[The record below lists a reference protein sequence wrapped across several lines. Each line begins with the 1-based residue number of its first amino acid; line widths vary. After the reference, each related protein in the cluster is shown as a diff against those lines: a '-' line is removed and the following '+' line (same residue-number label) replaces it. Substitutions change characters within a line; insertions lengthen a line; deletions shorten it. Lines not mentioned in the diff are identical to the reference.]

1 MCIRFYSSRCPS
13 VQAPILSVTDMHVS
27 RGRVGQAYRVELSS
41 LTLCAGEAVAV
52 VGPSGCGKSTL
63 LEALGLILK
72 PERVG
77 QFQLL
82 QTDLASDLTLRA
94 GRRETRWARLRQ
106 HQMGYVPQTGGL
118 LPFLTVRQNIDLPA
132 SMSGRVERLKLTDL
146 LNRFPRELSIGER
159 QRVSFARA
167 VAHQPALIL
176 ADEPTAALDPN
187 LAHELFALIIEVVSE
202 FNIAALIVTHEW
214 SLVAESKL
222 RKVVAVVQADHRTV
236 FHEQ

>member
-1 MCIRFYSSRCPS
+1 MQTP
-13 VQAPILSVTDMHVS
+13 VLSVVDLHIS
-27 RGRVGQAYRVELSS
+27 RGRVGQAYRVELPS
-41 LTLCAGEAVAV
+41 LTLCAGEAVAI

-82 QTDLASDLTLRA
+82 TTDLASDLALRA
-94 GRRETRWARLRQ
+94 GHRETRWARLRQ

-132 SMSGRVERLKLTDL
+132 SMSGRRTEGTLLARLVERLKLTDL
-146 LNRFPRELSIGER
+146 LSRLPRELSIGER

-167 VAHQPALIL
+167 VAHQPSLIL

-187 LAHELFALIIEVVSE
+187 LAHELFALILEVVRE
-202 FNIAALIVTHEW
+202 FNVAAVIVTHEW
-214 SLVAESKL
+214 SLVAESNL
-222 RKVVAVVQADHRTV
+222 RKVVASVQADHRTV
-236 FHEQ
+236 FHEQS

>member
-1 MCIRFYSSRCPS
+1 MQGP
-13 VQAPILSVTDMHVS
+13 VLSVADLHIS
-27 RGRVGQAYRVELSS
+27 RGREGQAYRVELSS
-41 LTLCAGEAVAV
+41 LTLQAGEAVAI

-63 LEALGLILK
+63 LEVLGLILK

-82 QTDLASDLTLRA
+82 QTNLASDLALRD
-94 GRRETRWARLRQ
+94 RRRVAQWARLRQ
-106 HQMGYVPQTGGL
+106 QQMGYVPQTGGL
-118 LPFLTVRQNIDLPA
+118 LPFLTVKQNIELPA
-132 SMSGRVERLKLTDL
+132 AMSGRTTERALLDRLLERLKLTTL
-146 LNRFPRELSIGER
+146 LSRLPRELSIGER

-167 VAHQPALIL
+167 IAHQPALIL

-187 LAHELFALIIEVVSE
+187 LAHELFALILEIVRE

-236 FHEQ
+236 FDEQL

>member
-1 MCIRFYSSRCPS
+1 
-13 VQAPILSVTDMHVS
+13 MHIS
-27 RGRVGQAYRVELSS
+27 RGREGQAYRVELSS
-41 LTLCAGEAVAV
+41 LTLHAGEAVAI

-72 PERVG
+72 PERVA

-82 QTDLASDLTLRA
+82 TTDLVGDLALRA
-94 GRRETRWARLRQ
+94 GRRETQWARLRQ
-106 HQMGYVPQTGGL
+106 HHLGYVPQTGGL
-118 LPFLTVRQNIDLPA
+118 LPYLTVKQNIALPA
-132 SMSGRVERLKLTDL
+132 SMSGRITQSSLLDRLIDRLKLTTL
-146 LNRFPRELSIGER
+146 LNRYPRELSIGER

-187 LAHELFALIIEVVSE
+187 LAHELFALIVEIVRE

-214 SLVAESKL
+214 SIVAESKL
-222 RKVVAVVQADHRTV
+222 RKVVAAVQADHRTV
-236 FHEQ
+236 FDEQA

>member
-1 MCIRFYSSRCPS
+1 
-13 VQAPILSVTDMHVS
+13 MHIS
-27 RGRVGQAYRVELSS
+27 RGREGQAYRVELSS
-41 LTLCAGEAVAV
+41 LTLHAGEAVAI

-72 PERVG
+72 PERVE

-82 QTDLASDLTLRA
+82 TTDLVGDLALRA
-94 GRRETRWARLRQ
+94 GRRETQWARLRQ
-106 HQMGYVPQTGGL
+106 HHLGYVPQTGGL
-118 LPFLTVRQNIDLPA
+118 LPYLTVKQNIALPA
-132 SMSGRVERLKLTDL
+132 SMSGRITQSSLLDRLIERLKLTTL
-146 LNRFPRELSIGER
+146 LNRYPRELSIGER

-187 LAHELFALIIEVVSE
+187 LAYELFALIVEIVRE

-214 SLVAESKL
+214 SIVAESKL
-222 RKVVAVVQADHRTV
+222 RKVVATVQADHRTV
-236 FHEQ
+236 FNEQA

>member
-1 MCIRFYSSRCPS
+1 
-13 VQAPILSVTDMHVS
+13 MHIS
-27 RGRVGQAYRVELSS
+27 RGREGQAYRVELSS
-41 LTLCAGEAVAV
+41 LTLHAGEAVAI

-72 PERVG
+72 PERVA

-82 QTDLASDLTLRA
+82 TTDLVGDLAFRA
-94 GRRETRWARLRQ
+94 GRRETQWARLRQ
-106 HQMGYVPQTGGL
+106 HHLGYVPQTGGL
-118 LPFLTVRQNIDLPA
+118 LPYLTVKQNIALPA
-132 SMSGRVERLKLTDL
+132 SMSGRITQSSLLDRLVARLKLTTL
-146 LNRFPRELSIGER
+146 LNRYPRELSIGER

-187 LAHELFALIIEVVSE
+187 LAHELFALIVEIVRE

-214 SLVAESKL
+214 SIVAESKL
-222 RKVVAVVQADHRTV
+222 RKVVAAVQADHRTV
-236 FHEQ
+236 FDEQA

>member
-1 MCIRFYSSRCPS
+1 
-13 VQAPILSVTDMHVS
+13 
-27 RGRVGQAYRVELSS
+27 
-41 LTLCAGEAVAV
+41 VAV

-132 SMSGRVERLKLTDL
+132 SMSGRAIDRTLLARLVERLKLTDL

>member
-1 MCIRFYSSRCPS
+1 
-13 VQAPILSVTDMHVS
+13 MHIS
-27 RGRVGQAYRVELSS
+27 RGRVGEAYRVELSS
-41 LTLCAGEAVAV
+41 LTLRAGEAVAV

-63 LEALGLILK
+63 LEAIGLILK

-77 QFQLL
+77 VFQLL
-82 QTDLASDLTLRA
+82 KTDLAGDLALRA
-94 GRRETRWARLRQ
+94 GLRETHWARLRQ

-118 LPFLTVRQNIDLPA
+118 LPFLTVKQNIDLPA
-132 SMSGRVERLKLTDL
+132 AMSGCTTEGTLLARLIERLKLTNL

-187 LAHELFALIIEVVSE
+187 LAHELFGLIIEVVRE

-222 RKVVAVVQADHRTV
+222 RKVVAAVQADRRTV
-236 FHEQ
+236 FHEQS

>member
-1 MCIRFYSSRCPS
+1 
-13 VQAPILSVTDMHVS
+13 
-27 RGRVGQAYRVELSS
+27 VGQAYRVELSS
-41 LTLCAGEAVAV
+41 LTLRAGEAVAV

-82 QTDLASDLTLRA
+82 TADLASDLTLSA

-132 SMSGRVERLKLTDL
+132 SMSGRTTEGVLLARIVERLKLTDL
-146 LNRFPRELSIGER
+146 LDRLPRELSIGER

-187 LAHELFALIIEVVSE
+187 LAHELFALIIEVVRE

>member
-1 MCIRFYSSRCPS
+1 
-13 VQAPILSVTDMHVS
+13 MHIS
-27 RGRVGQAYRVELSS
+27 RGRAGQAYRVELAS
-41 LTLCAGEAVAV
+41 LTLHAGEAVAI

-72 PERVG
+72 PERVRR
-77 QFQLL
+77 FQLL
-82 QTDLASDLTLRA
+82 TTDLAGDLALRA

-132 SMSGRVERLKLTDL
+132 SMSGRTTEGNLLARLVERLKLTDL
-146 LNRFPRELSIGER
+146 LNRLPRELSIGER

-187 LAHELFALIIEVVSE
+187 LAHELFALIVEVVRE
-202 FNIAALIVTHEW
+202 FDIAALIVTHEW

-236 FHEQ
+236 FDEQS

>member
-1 MCIRFYSSRCPS
+1 
-13 VQAPILSVTDMHVS
+13 MHIA
-27 RGRVGQAYRVELSS
+27 RGREGQAYRVELSS
-41 LTLCAGEAVAV
+41 LTLHAGEAVAI

-72 PERVG
+72 PERVA

-82 QTDLASDLTLRA
+82 NSDLVGDLALRA
-94 GRRETRWARLRQ
+94 GRRETQWARLRQ
-106 HQMGYVPQTGGL
+106 HHMGYVPQTGGL
-118 LPFLTVRQNIDLPA
+118 LPYLTVKQNIALPA
-132 SMSGRVERLKLTDL
+132 SMSGRITQSSLLDRLIDRLKLAAL
-146 LNRFPRELSIGER
+146 LNRYPRELSIGER

-187 LAHELFALIIEVVSE
+187 LAHELFALIVEIVRE

-214 SLVAESKL
+214 SIVAESKL
-222 RKVVAVVQADHRTV
+222 RKVVAAVHVDHRTV
-236 FHEQ
+236 FDEQA

>member
-1 MCIRFYSSRCPS
+1 MQI
-13 VQAPILSVTDMHVS
+13 A
-27 RGRVGQAYRVELSS
+27 RGREGQAYRVELSS
-41 LTLCAGEAVAV
+41 LTLHAGEAVAI

-72 PERVG
+72 PERVA

-82 QTDLASDLTLRA
+82 TTDLVGDLALRA
-94 GRRETRWARLRQ
+94 GRRETQWARLRQ
-106 HQMGYVPQTGGL
+106 HHLGYVPQTGGL
-118 LPFLTVRQNIDLPA
+118 LPYLTVQQNIALPA
-132 SMSGRVERLKLTDL
+132 SMSRRITQSSLLDRLIDRLKLTTL
-146 LNRFPRELSIGER
+146 LNRYPRELSIGER

-187 LAHELFALIIEVVSE
+187 LAHELFALIVEIVRE

-214 SLVAESKL
+214 SIVAESKL
-222 RKVVAVVQADHRTV
+222 RKVVAAVHVDHRTV
-236 FHEQ
+236 FDEQA

>member
-1 MCIRFYSSRCPS
+1 MQEP
-13 VQAPILSVTDMHVS
+13 VLSVKDLHIS
-27 RGRVGQAYRVELSS
+27 RGRVGQAYRVELSA

-77 QFQLL
+77 QFRLL
-82 QTDLASDLTLRA
+82 TTDLAGDLALRA
-94 GRRETRWARLRQ
+94 GSRETRWARLRQ

-132 SMSGRVERLKLTDL
+132 SMSGRRTEGPLLARLVERLKLGDL
-146 LNRFPRELSIGER
+146 LSRMPRELSIGER

-187 LAHELFALIIEVVSE
+187 LAHELFALILEVVRE

-214 SLVAESKL
+214 SLVAESHL
-222 RKVVAVVQADHRTV
+222 RKVVASVQADHRTV
-236 FHEQ
+236 FHEQP

>member
-1 MCIRFYSSRCPS
+1 
-13 VQAPILSVTDMHVS
+13 MHIS
-27 RGRVGQAYRVELSS
+27 RGREGQAYRVELSS
-41 LTLCAGEAVAV
+41 LTLWAGEAVAI

-72 PERVG
+72 PERVSR
-77 QFQLL
+77 FQLL
-82 QTDLASDLTLRA
+82 TTNLANDLALRA
-94 GRRETRWARLRQ
+94 GHRETQWARLRQ
-106 HQMGYVPQTGGL
+106 HQLGYVPQTGGL

-132 SMSGRVERLKLTDL
+132 SMSGRTTQGDLLDRLVERLKLKTL

-187 LAHELFALIIEVVSE
+187 LAHELFALILEIVHE

-222 RKVVAVVQADHRTV
+222 RKVVAIVQADHRTV
-236 FHEQ
+236 FDEQP

>member
-1 MCIRFYSSRCPS
+1 
-13 VQAPILSVTDMHVS
+13 
-27 RGRVGQAYRVELSS
+27 VGQAYRVELSS
-41 LTLCAGEAVAV
+41 LTLRAGEAVAM

-82 QTDLASDLTLRA
+82 TNDLASDLMLRA

-132 SMSGRVERLKLTDL
+132 SMSGRTTEGALLARLVERLKLTDL
-146 LNRFPRELSIGER
+146 LDRLPRELSIGER

-222 RKVVAVVQADHRTV
+222 RKVVALVQADHRTV

>member
-1 MCIRFYSSRCPS
+1 
-13 VQAPILSVTDMHVS
+13 MHIS
-27 RGRVGQAYRVELSS
+27 RGREGQAYRVELSS
-41 LTLCAGEAVAV
+41 LTLRAGEAIAI

-72 PERVG
+72 PERVA

-82 QTDLASDLTLRA
+82 TTDLVGDLALRA
-94 GRRETRWARLRQ
+94 GRRETQWARLRQ
-106 HQMGYVPQTGGL
+106 HHLGYVPQTGGL
-118 LPFLTVRQNIDLPA
+118 LPYLTVKQNIALPA
-132 SMSGRVERLKLTDL
+132 SMSGRITQSSLLDRLIERLKLTTL
-146 LNRFPRELSIGER
+146 LNRYPCELSIGER

-187 LAHELFALIIEVVSE
+187 LAHELFALIVEIVRE

-214 SLVAESKL
+214 SIVAESKL
-222 RKVVAVVQADHRTV
+222 RKVVAAVQADHRTV
-236 FHEQ
+236 FNEQA

>member
-1 MCIRFYSSRCPS
+1 M
-13 VQAPILSVTDMHVS
+13 LSVADMQIS
-27 RGRVGQAYRVELSS
+27 RGREGKAYRVELSS
-41 LTLCAGEAVAV
+41 LTLHAGEAVAI

-72 PERVG
+72 PERVA

-82 QTDLASDLTLRA
+82 TTDLVGDLALRA
-94 GRRETRWARLRQ
+94 GRRETQWARLRQ
-106 HQMGYVPQTGGL
+106 HHLGYVPQTGGL
-118 LPFLTVRQNIDLPA
+118 LPYLTVKQNIALPA
-132 SMSGRVERLKLTDL
+132 SMSGRITQNSLLDRLIDRLKLTTL
-146 LNRFPRELSIGER
+146 LNRYPRELSIGER

-187 LAHELFALIIEVVSE
+187 LAHELFALIVEIVRE

-214 SLVAESKL
+214 SIVAESKL
-222 RKVVAVVQADHRTV
+222 RRVVAAVQADHRTV
-236 FHEQ
+236 FDEQA

>member
-1 MCIRFYSSRCPS
+1 MQTP
-13 VQAPILSVTDMHVS
+13 VLSVADMHVS

-41 LTLCAGEAVAV
+41 LTLHAGEAVAV

-82 QTDLASDLTLRA
+82 TTDLVSDLALRA

-132 SMSGRVERLKLTDL
+132 AMSGRTTEATLLDRLLERLKLTNL

-187 LAHELFALIIEVVSE
+187 LAHELFALIIEVVRE

-236 FHEQ
+236 FHEQP

>member
-1 MCIRFYSSRCPS
+1 
-13 VQAPILSVTDMHVS
+13 
-27 RGRVGQAYRVELSS
+27 VGQAYRVELSS
-41 LTLCAGEAVAV
+41 LTLRAGEAVAL

-82 QTDLASDLTLRA
+82 TADLASDLTLSA

-132 SMSGRVERLKLTDL
+132 SMSGRTTEGVLLARIVERLKLTDL
-146 LNRFPRELSIGER
+146 LDRLPRELSIGER

-187 LAHELFALIIEVVSE
+187 LAHELFALIIEVVNE

>member
-1 MCIRFYSSRCPS
+1 M
-13 VQAPILSVTDMHVS
+13 
-27 RGRVGQAYRVELSS
+27 
-41 LTLCAGEAVAV
+41 AV

-82 QTDLASDLTLRA
+82 QTDLTSDLTLRA

-132 SMSGRVERLKLTDL
+132 SMSGRAIDRTLLARLVERLKLTDL

>member
-1 MCIRFYSSRCPS
+1 M
-13 VQAPILSVTDMHVS
+13 QAPVLSVTDMHIS
-27 RGRVGQAYRVELSS
+27 RGRVGQAYCVELSS
-41 LTLCAGEAVAV
+41 LTLHAGEAVAV
-52 VGPSGCGKSTL
+52 VGPSGCGNSTL

-82 QTDLASDLTLRA
+82 SIDLAGDLALRA
-94 GRRETRWARLRQ
+94 GRREARWSRLRQ

-132 SMSGRVERLKLTDL
+132 SMSGRTTQTSLLDRLVERLKLTNL

-187 LAHELFALIIEVVSE
+187 LAHELFALIIEVVRE

-236 FHEQ
+236 FHEQP

>member
-1 MCIRFYSSRCPS
+1 
-13 VQAPILSVTDMHVS
+13 
-27 RGRVGQAYRVELSS
+27 
-41 LTLCAGEAVAV
+41 
-52 VGPSGCGKSTL
+52 
-63 LEALGLILK
+63 
-72 PERVG
+72 
-77 QFQLL
+77 
-82 QTDLASDLTLRA
+82 
-94 GRRETRWARLRQ
+94 
-106 HQMGYVPQTGGL
+106 MGYVPQTGGL

-132 SMSGRVERLKLTDL
+132 SMSGRAIDRTLLARLVERLKLTDL

>member
-1 MCIRFYSSRCPS
+1 
-13 VQAPILSVTDMHVS
+13 MHIS
-27 RGRVGQAYRVELSS
+27 RGREGQAYRVELSS
-41 LTLCAGEAVAV
+41 LTLHAGEAVAI

-72 PERVG
+72 PERVA

-82 QTDLASDLTLRA
+82 TTDLVGDLALRA
-94 GRRETRWARLRQ
+94 GRRETQWARLRQ
-106 HQMGYVPQTGGL
+106 HHLGYVPQTGGL
-118 LPFLTVRQNIDLPA
+118 LPYLTVKQNIALPA
-132 SMSGRVERLKLTDL
+132 SMSGRITQSSLLDRLVARLKLTTL
-146 LNRFPRELSIGER
+146 LNRYPRELSIGER

-187 LAHELFALIIEVVSE
+187 LAHELFALIVEIVRE

-214 SLVAESKL
+214 SIVAESKL
-222 RKVVAVVQADHRTV
+222 RKVVAAVQADHRTV
-236 FHEQ
+236 FDEQA

>member
-1 MCIRFYSSRCPS
+1 M
-13 VQAPILSVTDMHVS
+13 QAPVLSVADMHIS
-27 RGRVGQAYRVELSS
+27 RGREGQAYRVELSS
-41 LTLCAGEAVAV
+41 LTLHAGEAVAI

-72 PERVG
+72 PERVA

-82 QTDLASDLTLRA
+82 TTDLAGDLALRA
-94 GRRETRWARLRQ
+94 GRRETQWARLRQ
-106 HQMGYVPQTGGL
+106 HHLGYVPQTGGL
-118 LPFLTVRQNIDLPA
+118 LPYLTVKQNIALPA
-132 SMSGRVERLKLTDL
+132 SMSGRITQSSLLDRLIDRLKLTTL
-146 LNRFPRELSIGER
+146 LNRYPRELSIGER

-187 LAHELFALIIEVVSE
+187 LAQELFALIVEIVRE

-214 SLVAESKL
+214 SIVAESKL
-222 RKVVAVVQADHRTV
+222 RKVVAAVQADHRTV
-236 FHEQ
+236 FDEQA

>member
-1 MCIRFYSSRCPS
+1 MQSPVLAVKGMQI
-13 VQAPILSVTDMHVS
+13 A
-27 RGRVGQAYRVELSS
+27 RGREGQAYRVELSS
-41 LTLCAGEAVAV
+41 LTLHAGEAVAI

-72 PERVG
+72 PERVA

-82 QTDLASDLTLRA
+82 TTDLVGDLALRA
-94 GRRETRWARLRQ
+94 GRRETQWARLRQ
-106 HQMGYVPQTGGL
+106 HHLGYVPQTGGL
-118 LPFLTVRQNIDLPA
+118 LPYLTVQQNIALPA
-132 SMSGRVERLKLTDL
+132 SMSRRITQSSLLDRLIDRLKLTTL
-146 LNRFPRELSIGER
+146 LNRYPRELSIGER

-187 LAHELFALIIEVVSE
+187 LAHELFALIVEIVRE

-214 SLVAESKL
+214 SIVAESKL
-222 RKVVAVVQADHRTV
+222 RKVVAAVHVDHRTV
-236 FHEQ
+236 FDEQA

>member
-1 MCIRFYSSRCPS
+1 
-13 VQAPILSVTDMHVS
+13 MHIS
-27 RGRVGQAYRVELSS
+27 RGREGQAYRVELSS
-41 LTLCAGEAVAV
+41 LTLHAGEAVAI

-72 PERVG
+72 PERVA

-82 QTDLASDLTLRA
+82 TTDLVGDLALRA
-94 GRRETRWARLRQ
+94 GRRETQWARLRQ
-106 HQMGYVPQTGGL
+106 HHLGYVPQTGGL
-118 LPFLTVRQNIDLPA
+118 LHYLTVKQNIALPA
-132 SMSGRVERLKLTDL
+132 SMSGRITQSSLLDRLVARLKLTTL
-146 LNRFPRELSIGER
+146 LNRYPRELSIGER

-187 LAHELFALIIEVVSE
+187 LAHELFALIVEIVRE

-214 SLVAESKL
+214 SIVAESKL
-222 RKVVAVVQADHRTV
+222 RKVVAAVQADHRTV
-236 FHEQ
+236 FDEQA

>member
-1 MCIRFYSSRCPS
+1 
-13 VQAPILSVTDMHVS
+13 MHIA
-27 RGRVGQAYRVELSS
+27 RGREGQAYRVELSS
-41 LTLCAGEAVAV
+41 LFLHAGEAVAI

-72 PERVG
+72 PERVA

-82 QTDLASDLTLRA
+82 TTDLVGDLALRA
-94 GRRETRWARLRQ
+94 GRREKQWARLRQ
-106 HQMGYVPQTGGL
+106 HHLGYVPQTGGL
-118 LPFLTVRQNIDLPA
+118 LPFLTVQQNIDLPA
-132 SMSGRVERLKLTDL
+132 SMSGRLTPAALRDRLLERLKLTSL

-167 VAHQPALIL
+167 IAHQPALIL

-187 LAHELFALIIEVVSE
+187 LAHELFALIVEIVRE

-214 SLVAESKL
+214 SIVAESKL
-222 RKVVAVVQADHRTV
+222 RKVVAAVQADHRTV
-236 FHEQ
+236 FHEQA